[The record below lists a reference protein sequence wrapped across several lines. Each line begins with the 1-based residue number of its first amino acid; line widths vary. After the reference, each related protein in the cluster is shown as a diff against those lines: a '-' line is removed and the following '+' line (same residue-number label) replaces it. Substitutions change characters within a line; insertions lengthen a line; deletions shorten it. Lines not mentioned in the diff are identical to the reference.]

1 MSLAC
6 HTWIYPVVCS
16 WKRAFAVGVSGG
28 CQPEASQQQTHNIHI
43 ASHCNAFRHGFRNSK
58 ERKQLRFNAAECE
71 LEAVN
76 SCRLEPTRI
85 ASQIVSSGLG
95 MHHLCGI
102 HVVRATY
109 CDGALVLHHITDAH
123 RPGWPPV
130 LATRKLSA
138 CCSGWVWNREVGSEG
153 RALTALQ
160 EARTGARPGQVSP
173 CCLESERC
181 RRRSGRLAGTDWP
194 SNHPCHRYQP
204 DVLTEQSPSQLHL
217 PRFLLLLYCS
227 VYLCVCGKW

>member
-1 MSLAC
+1 M
-6 HTWIYPVVCS
+6 VCS

-109 CDGALVLHHITDAH
+109 CDGALVVHHITGAH

-130 LATRKLSA
+130 LATRKWSA
-138 CCSGWVWNREVGSEG
+138 CCSGWVWTEKWEV
-153 RALTALQ
+153 RAEPVEPLCK
-160 EARTGARPGQVSP
+160 RPGQGAINRSLSP
-173 CCLESERC
+173 CCLESEL
-181 RRRSGRLAGTDWP
+181 RRPPGRLAILTGHPTIPCQFIGCKPRCFDFPAHP
-194 SNHPCHRYQP
+194 SSICP
-204 DVLTEQSPSQLHL
+204 DIFCCTAVFTCVFVVSG
-217 PRFLLLLYCS
+217 S
-227 VYLCVCGKW
+227 V